1 MSRSTKK
8 PIIKDKPRNHKRTSE
23 YWRKV
28 RRSTGNKLR
37 THLVGIDSE
46 DLQDIDEPFLPQP
59 REIVNDYDYCDWIWH
74 LDDED
79 SIKKHSRK

>member
-8 PIIKDKPRNHKRTSE
+8 PIIKGKPRNHKRTSE

-46 DLQDIDEPFLPQP
+46 DLQDMDEPFLPQP

-74 LDDED
+74 LDDPEMAE
-79 SIKKHSRK
+79 KHSRK

>member
-28 RRSTGNKLR
+28 RRSTDNKLR
-37 THLVGIDSE
+37 TYLVDIDGE
-46 DLQDIDEPFLPQP
+46 NLQDIDEPFLPHP
-59 REIVNDYDYCDWIWH
+59 REVVNDYDYCDWVWH
-74 LDDED
+74 LDDPEMVE
-79 SIKKHSRK
+79 KHSRK

>member
-46 DLQDIDEPFLPQP
+46 DFQDMDEPFLPQP

-74 LDDED
+74 LDDPEMAE
-79 SIKKHSRK
+79 KHSRK

>member
-1 MSRSTKK
+1 MSRSIKK

-37 THLVGIDSE
+37 TYLVDIDGE
-46 DLQDIDEPFLPQP
+46 NLQDIDEPFLPQP
-59 REIVNDYDYCDWIWH
+59 REIVNDYDYCDWVWH
-74 LDDED
+74 LDDPEMVE
-79 SIKKHSRK
+79 KHSRK